1 MNINLT
7 KITVKYQD
15 KIKNELDVYYILATL
30 EDEQEIKE
38 FVEAYKTELVLKYQN
53 FSNSGTKEEISIVT
67 KILLEYLQNDVF
79 YFNLFNMILNN
90 IADIEFLKSENTCLR
105 SEVHRLHETIE
116 TIEKI
121 ERKLDYILSHEY
133 IINAKPYIMQIIE
146 EKLNN

>member
-15 KIKNELDVYYILATL
+15 KIKNEFDIYYILIAL
-30 EDEQEIKE
+30 KDEQEIKE
-38 FVEAYKTELVLKYQN
+38 FVEAYKSDLVLKYQN
-53 FSNSGTKEEISIVT
+53 FLNSGLKDEISNVT

-79 YFNLFNMILNN
+79 YFNLFNMMLNN
-90 IADIEFLKSENTCLR
+90 ISDIEFLKSENNFLH
-105 SEVHRLHETIE
+105 SEVHRLHE

-133 IINAKPYIMQIIE
+133 IVNAEPYIMQIIE
-146 EKLNN
+146 KKLNI

>member
-53 FSNSGTKEEISIVT
+53 FSNSGTKKEISIVT

>member
-15 KIKNELDVYYILATL
+15 KIKNEFDVYYILIAL

-53 FSNSGTKEEISIVT
+53 FLNSGLKDEISNVT

-79 YFNLFNMILNN
+79 YFNLFNMMLNN
-90 IADIEFLKSENTCLR
+90 ISDIEFLKSENNFLH
-105 SEVHRLHETIE
+105 SEVHRLHE

-133 IINAKPYIMQIIE
+133 IVNAEPYIMQIIE
-146 EKLNN
+146 KKLNN